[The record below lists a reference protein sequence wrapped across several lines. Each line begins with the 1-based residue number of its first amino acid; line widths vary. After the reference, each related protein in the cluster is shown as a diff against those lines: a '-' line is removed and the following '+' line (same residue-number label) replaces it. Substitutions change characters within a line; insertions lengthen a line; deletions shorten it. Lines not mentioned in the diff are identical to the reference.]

1 MAKDE
6 TAGETAEVSEAST
19 GTNATETAEVAETSG
34 KPDEG
39 SKKGWIPQS
48 RFNEV
53 IGQRE
58 EFKSQYEVLQGQYAE
73 RAGELGQMVDLLK
86 SKEESSQIVDV
97 LRTLAQHG
105 TDEQKKVMATVD
117 AWLQNKE
124 PEATEEETTE
134 TPDKGKLDTKVVKD
148 LADTKEALEQQAK
161 DQQDE
166 LILLEARLIAEK
178 YFDALPEQ
186 YTDQDKGAI
195 EKLLRENVDW
205 DGIEEN
211 PSVLSDAMAKAFE
224 STLEEFGTPRGS
236 VAEVEGSKETT
247 TETKETAEEQEATPE
262 VNWGELKDSGN
273 KMPDGRPLLEPVQS
287 EEDFRSELAK
297 QLRQGRI

>member
-19 GTNATETAEVAETSG
+19 DTNAAETADVVETSG
-34 KPDEG
+34 KPEG
-39 SKKGWIPQS
+39 DSKKGWIPQS

-58 EFKSQYEVLQGQYAE
+58 EFKGQYEVLQQQYSEA
-73 RAGELGQMVDLLK
+73 RTELGQMIELLGK
-86 SKEESSQIVDV
+86 KEESSQIVDV

-105 TDEQKKVMATVD
+105 TDEQKQALAKVD

-124 PEATEEETTE
+124 PEATEEEDTE
-134 TPDKGKLDTKVVKD
+134 TPDKGKLDVKVVKD

-161 DQQDE
+161 DQQDN

-211 PSVLSDAMAKAFE
+211 PDVLSDAMAKAFE

-247 TETKETAEEQEATPE
+247 TETKDSSEEQAAKPE
-262 VNWGELKDSGN
+262 VNWGEMKDSGM
-273 KMPDGRPLLEPVQS
+273 KMTDGTPILEPVQS
-287 EEDFRSELAK
+287 DEDYRAALAEK
-297 QLRQGRI
+297 MRQGRV